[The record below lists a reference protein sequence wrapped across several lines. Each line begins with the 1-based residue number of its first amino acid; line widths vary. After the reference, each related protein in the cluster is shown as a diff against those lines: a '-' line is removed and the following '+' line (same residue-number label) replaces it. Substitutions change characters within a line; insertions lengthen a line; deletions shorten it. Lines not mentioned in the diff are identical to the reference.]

1 MNREMR
7 EDDLEQILILE
18 KELFTSCWKEEDYL
32 YELNENPYS
41 TLIVIEEKD
50 EIIAYGGVWCLF
62 DQGQI
67 TTIGV
72 AKKYQGQGYS
82 KILMDELIKIAVEN
96 HCETISLEVRIS
108 NFKAISLYQNYGFI
122 NINTR
127 KNYYADNNEDA
138 FLMMKGIGGIVDVS
152 DISN

>member
-1 MNREMR
+1 MNRDMR

-32 YELNENPYS
+32 YELNDNPYS
-41 TLIVIEEKD
+41 TLRVIEENN

-62 DQGQI
+62 DQAQI

-72 AKKYQGQGYS
+72 AKKYQGKGYS

-96 HCETISLEVRIS
+96 NCDTISLEVRIS

-138 FLMMKGIGGIVDVS
+138 YLMMKGIGGIVDVS